1 MPQFVEKSA
10 KTVKEAVDLA
20 LAELN
25 ATEDNV
31 EIEVLEE
38 GTKGIFGL
46 IGSKLA
52 RVKVTLKE
60 TGGEKAKKFL
70 LDIFSKMKVSADVL
84 VEESEDT
91 ILLRIQGDDIGIII
105 GRRGETLDALQYLT
119 SLVVNKSKQGYK
131 RLVIDIENYRQKR
144 EETLVKLANRL
155 ADRVIKYKKDI
166 TLEPMNPYERRII
179 HSSLQNHKY
188 VETYS
193 VGEEPN
199 RKVIIA
205 LK

>member
-119 SLVVNKSKQGYK
+119 SLLLIKASK
-131 RLVIDIENYRQKR
+131 DIKDLLSTLKITGKR
-144 EETLVKLANRL
+144 E
-155 ADRVIKYKKDI
+155 
-166 TLEPMNPYERRII
+166 RR
-179 HSSLQNHKY
+179 
-188 VETYS
+188 
-193 VGEEPN
+193 PW
-199 RKVIIA
+199 
-205 LK
+205 

>member
-60 TGGEKAKKFL
+60 TGGEKAKKFYW
-70 LDIFSKMKVSADVL
+70 I
-84 VEESEDT
+84 
-91 ILLRIQGDDIGIII
+91 
-105 GRRGETLDALQYLT
+105 
-119 SLVVNKSKQGYK
+119 
-131 RLVIDIENYRQKR
+131 
-144 EETLVKLANRL
+144 
-155 ADRVIKYKKDI
+155 
-166 TLEPMNPYERRII
+166 
-179 HSSLQNHKY
+179 
-188 VETYS
+188 YS
-193 VGEEPN
+193 V
-199 RKVIIA
+199 K
-205 LK
+205 